1 VLSPPATNW
10 ATSRVTVALTD
21 GTLVVQLRDSTLE
34 GLVPGERVAVELAHV
49 PALARPALAR

>member
-1 VLSPPATNW
+1 
-10 ATSRVTVALTD
+10 VTVALTD